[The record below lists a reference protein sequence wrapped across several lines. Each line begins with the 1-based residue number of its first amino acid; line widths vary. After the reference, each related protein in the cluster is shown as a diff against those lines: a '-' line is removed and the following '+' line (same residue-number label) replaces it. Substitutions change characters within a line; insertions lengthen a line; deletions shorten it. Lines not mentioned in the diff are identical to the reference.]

1 MRIGRA
7 MIRQCDDQRSDDRVR
22 DDRELLAAWSRGD
35 RAAGAELFD
44 RHYPSIARFFHNK
57 VGEAAQDDLI
67 QETFLA
73 CLASAARFRGQAQ
86 VRTFLFGIA
95 HNVLALHLRRARGRL
110 GGQGAPD
117 RDDDAADVG
126 EEPAISLGLSPVVA
140 AAQREEQRLLL
151 EALRRIPLIHQVAI
165 ELHYWEDLSAAE
177 IAEAVGVPLGTAK
190 TRLRDGRAYL
200 EAQLRALARSQEFL
214 RSTLDNLE
222 QWARRVRDHLVPG
235 APGA

>member
-1 MRIGRA
+1 M
-7 MIRQCDDQRSDDRVR
+7 SDDPGV
-22 DDRELLAAWSRGD
+22 DDHALLAAWSRGD
-35 RAAGAELFD
+35 QAAGAELFD
-44 RHYPSIARFFHNK
+44 RHYPSVARFFHNK

-95 HNVLALHLRRARGRL
+95 HNVLALHLRRTRGRL
-110 GGQGAPD
+110 DRAGGAGGPGGAD
-117 RDDDAADVG
+117 LADDAPADVG
-126 EEPAISLGLSPVVA
+126 EEPAISLGLSPVAA

-151 EALRRIPLIHQVAI
+151 EALRRIPLIHQVAL

-177 IAEAVGVPLGTAK
+177 IADAVGVPLGTAK
-190 TRLRDGRAYL
+190 TRLRDGRSYL
-200 EAQLRALARSQEFL
+200 EAQLRALARSQELL

-222 QWARRVRDHLVPG
+222 QWARRVRDQLVPG